1 MSSLRQSFAWAL
13 ASSLV
18 FAGSCSDVPAPL
30 EPVASQALAKKK
42 PPVPTPP
49 PDTQPPPTNTP
60 PPDTQAPAPP
70 AFSVIELGP
79 THVNL
84 AWSSTDVS
92 TPILYRVERN
102 GALVQ
107 YGFES
112 SRTFA
117 GLQPSTTYTFT
128 GKARDGAGNWSGYSA
143 PFTVTTAAA
152 DANDVTPPTA
162 PAGVWAYLDGGGTE
176 MLVYW
181 GASTDN
187 VTPQVAIVYHISV
200 NGVVDNSAVGTTNS
214 RVYGVAGDNVIS
226 VIAVDA
232 AGNRSA
238 AATFNI
244 FIPF

>member
-1 MSSLRQSFAWAL
+1 MSARRQSFSWAL
-13 ASSLV
+13 ASCLV
-18 FAGSCSDVPAPL
+18 LTGSCGDEPGPL

-42 PPVPTPP
+42 PPTNPPP
-49 PDTQPPPTNTP
+49 PDTETPPTNNP
-60 PPDTQAPAPP
+60 PPDTQAPTPP
-70 AFSVIELGP
+70 AFSVTALGP
-79 THVNL
+79 THVTL
-84 AWSSTDVS
+84 AWSSTDLS
-92 TPILYRVERN
+92 TPILYRIERN
-102 GALVQ
+102 GELVQ

-117 GLQPSTTYTFT
+117 GLQPSTAYTFT
-128 GKARDGAGNWSGYSA
+128 GKARDGAGNWSTYSA

-152 DANDVTPPTA
+152 DANDATPPTA

-181 GASTDN
+181 GASSDN
-187 VTPQVAIVYHISV
+187 VTPQVAIVYHVLV
-200 NGVVDNSAVGTTNS
+200 NGVVDNSAVGTTQS
-214 RVYGVAGDNVIS
+214 RVYGVTGDNVIS
-226 VIAVDA
+226 VVAVDA

>member
-1 MSSLRQSFAWAL
+1 MLTPRQSWFFAL
-13 ASSLV
+13 ASCLV
-18 FAGSCSDVPAPL
+18 FGSCTDGPGSL

-42 PPVPTPP
+42 PPAN
-49 PDTQPPPTNTP
+49 DP
-60 PPDTQAPAPP
+60 PPDTQAPTPP
-70 AFSVIELGP
+70 AFSVLEAGP
-79 THVNL
+79 THVAL

-92 TPILYRVERN
+92 TPILYRVENN

-128 GKARDGAGNWSGYSA
+128 GKARDAAGNWSAYSA

-152 DANDVTPPTA
+152 DANDVTPPAA

-187 VTPQVAIVYHISV
+187 VTPQVAIVYHVLV
-200 NGVVDNSAVGTTNS
+200 NGVVDNSAVGTTNA
-214 RVYGVAGDNVIS
+214 RVYGVVGDNVIS

-232 AGNRSA
+232 AGNRST

-244 FIPF
+244 HIPF

>member
-1 MSSLRQSFAWAL
+1 MSSLRQSFSWAL
-13 ASSLV
+13 ASCLIV
-18 FAGSCSDVPAPL
+18 TGSCADAPGPL
-30 EPVASQALAKKK
+30 EPVASRALAKKN
-42 PPVPTPP
+42 PPTNPPP
-49 PDTQPPPTNTP
+49 PDSESPPTNSP
-60 PPDTQAPAPP
+60 PPDTQAPTPP
-70 AFSVIELGP
+70 AFSVLASGP
-79 THVNL
+79 THVTL

-92 TPILYRVERN
+92 TPILYRVEKN
-102 GALVQ
+102 GELVQ

-117 GLQPSTTYTFT
+117 GLQPSTSYTFT
-128 GKARDGAGNWSGYSA
+128 GKARDMAGNWSGYSA

-152 DANDVTPPTA
+152 DANDATPPTA
-162 PAGVWAYLDGGGTE
+162 PGGVWAYLDGGGTE

-187 VTPQVAIVYHISV
+187 VTPQVAIVYHVLV
-200 NGVVDNSAVGTTNS
+200 NGVVDNSGVGTTQS

-226 VIAVDA
+226 VVADHA